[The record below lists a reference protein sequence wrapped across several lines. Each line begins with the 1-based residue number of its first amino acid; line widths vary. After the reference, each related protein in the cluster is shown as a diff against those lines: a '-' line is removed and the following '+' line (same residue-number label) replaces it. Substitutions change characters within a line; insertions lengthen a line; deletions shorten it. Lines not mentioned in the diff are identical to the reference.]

1 MKFIF
6 AFAFSFIC
14 FHAHSQY
21 APQAGL
27 MGSTAIYKD
36 SLIFVDWANHVTIQR
51 GWLDIADTSLGKVNY
66 GDLIYAYGK
75 ADAQVISLGDAGEA
89 IYFFENPI
97 VNDMGYDFAIF
108 ENGFRDPLDSNLAY
122 LELAQVEVSND
133 GVNYYSFASYCTND
147 TNIQIAGVG
156 EYMDARH
163 LHNLAGKYIAG
174 YGTPFDLEE
183 LNFILG
189 LDIDNIRFIKIKDV
203 VGSIHE
209 KNCTRDFDQ
218 YKINDPYPSPFP
230 TGGFD
235 LDALGIIHHKFV
247 TSTEDQTLE
256 NNIQVYPNP
265 TQNILN
271 FNSSETIIQ
280 VSIYSMD
287 GRLLKLLEGND
298 LTKIDISFLNRGSY
312 LIKLG
317 FENKQTSAHYFLKN
331 E

>member
-1 MKFIF
+1 
-6 AFAFSFIC
+6 
-14 FHAHSQY
+14 
-21 APQAGL
+21 
-27 MGSTAIYKD
+27 
-36 SLIFVDWANHVTIQR
+36 LIFVDWANHVTIQR

-66 GDLIYAYGK
+66 GDLIYAHGK

-97 VNDMGYDFAIF
+97 VNGMGYDFAIF

-218 YKINDPYPSPFP
+218 HKINDPYPSPFP

-287 GRLLKLLEGND
+287 GRLLKLLQGKD

-312 LIKLG
+312 LLKLG